1 MFAGSH
7 KAVVVKFSLPSGCYA
22 TMALRE
28 LLKKDTSWAA
38 QQSYVQ
44 QLDLPELCT
53 NSLPASPEL
62 TAMSASSKCPTPLA
76 SAKQDDT

>member
-1 MFAGSH
+1 
-7 KAVVVKFSLPSGCYA
+7 
-22 TMALRE
+22 MALRE

-44 QLDLPELCT
+44 QLDLPELYN
-53 NSLPASPEL
+53 NSPPASPDL
-62 TAMSASSKCPTPLA
+62 TATSASPKCTTAPA